1 MTTVDKSEPRP
12 GLLRISRRM
21 RTFNRAVLLLLPSV
35 AIFLI
40 FFLLPVLTLL
50 ALAFNEQGGPLRL
63 QPNFTLANMIHF
75 ASQSVYVN
83 ALFRSVWLGVLT
95 ALMAVLMGY
104 PVAYVM
110 AKTQTA
116 GRSTM
121 FMILI
126 LLPLQIDMV
135 IRAYGLIV
143 LFGDSGII
151 NGFLLNTGLIRQ
163 PLPLSFNEFAVIVAL
178 LQLALPLMVLSL
190 IGVLRGINPS
200 LEEAARNLGAG
211 RWRAFFSVVW
221 PLSLPGVL
229 AGSLLVFS
237 VSISSYLVPQLMG
250 GGLVQVLPTLIYQ
263 QIARVGNWQ
272 MGAAIASVLF
282 VASLSIVYF
291 YHRVTQR
298 YLGGIV

>member
-1 MTTVDKSEPRP
+1 MTSVGMSEPRP
-12 GLLRISRRM
+12 GLVRVSRRM
-21 RTFNRAVLLLLPSV
+21 RTFNRSVLLLLPSI
-35 AIFLI
+35 AIFVV

-50 ALAFNEQGGPLRL
+50 ALAFNEPGGPLRL
-63 QPNFTLANMIHF
+63 QPNFTLANLIRF
-75 ASQSVYVN
+75 ASHSLYIKALLTSV
-83 ALFRSVWLGVLT
+83 RLGFLT
-95 ALMAVLMGY
+95 ALIAVLMGY

-110 AKTQTA
+110 AKTRTG

-143 LFGDSGII
+143 LFGDNGII

-163 PLPLSFNEFAVIVAL
+163 PLPLSFNEFAVVVAL
-178 LQLALPLMVLSL
+178 LQMCLPLMVLSL
-190 IGVLRGINPS
+190 IGVLRGIDPS

-211 RWRAFFSVVW
+211 RWRAFFSIVW
-221 PLSLPGVL
+221 PLSMPGVL

-250 GGLVQVLPTLIYQ
+250 AGSVQVLPTLIYQ
-263 QIARVGNWQ
+263 QISRIGNWQ

-282 VASLSIVYF
+282 VASLTIVYF
-291 YHRVTQR
+291 YNRVTQR
-298 YLGGIV
+298 YVEGIV

>member
-1 MTTVDKSEPRP
+1 MTSAEMSEARP
-12 GLLRISRRM
+12 GLSRVSKRA
-21 RTFNRAVLLLLPSV
+21 RTFNRAMLLLLPSV
-35 AIFLI
+35 AIFLL

-50 ALAFNEQGGPLRL
+50 ALAFNEPGGPLRL
-63 QPNFTLANMIHF
+63 QPNFTLANMIHV

-83 ALFRSVWLGVLT
+83 ALLRSVWLGVLT
-95 ALMAVLMGY
+95 AFLAVLMGY

-110 AKTQTA
+110 AKTQAA
-116 GRSTM
+116 GRSTL

-135 IRAYGLIV
+135 IRGYGLIV
-143 LFGDSGII
+143 LFGDNGVI
-151 NGFLLNTGLIRQ
+151 NGFLLSTGLVRK
-163 PLPLSFNEFAVIVAL
+163 PLPLSFNEFAVVVAL
-178 LQLALPLMVLSL
+178 LQMALPLMVLSL
-190 IGVLRGINPS
+190 IGVLKSINPS

-211 RWRAFFSVVW
+211 RWRA
-221 PLSLPGVL
+221 
-229 AGSLLVFS
+229 S
-237 VSISSYLVPQLMG
+237 VSISSYLVPQIMS

-272 MGAAIASVLF
+272 MGAALASVLF
-282 VASLSIVYF
+282 VASLTIVYF

>member
-1 MTTVDKSEPRP
+1 
-12 GLLRISRRM
+12 M
-21 RTFNRAVLLLLPSV
+21 RTFNRAVLLLVPSV

-40 FFLLPVLTLL
+40 FFLLPILTLL
-50 ALAFNEQGGPLRL
+50 AIGFNESGGPLRL
-63 QPNFTLANMIHF
+63 QPSFTLANLIRF

-83 ALFRSVWLGVLT
+83 ALLRSVRLGVLT

-116 GRSTM
+116 GRSTL

-143 LFGDSGII
+143 LFGDNGVI

-163 PLPLSFNEFAVIVAL
+163 PLPLSFNEFAVVVAL
-178 LQLALPLMVLSL
+178 LQLSLPLMVLSL
-190 IGVLRGINPS
+190 IGVLKSINPS

-211 RWRAFFSVVW
+211 RWRAFFSIVW
-221 PLSLPGVL
+221 PLSMPGVL

-237 VSISSYLVPQLMG
+237 VSISSYLVPQIMG
-250 GGLVQVLPTLIYQ
+250 AGLVQVLPTLIYQ
-263 QIARVGNWQ
+263 QIARIGNWQ
-272 MGAAIASVLF
+272 MGAALASVLF
-282 VASLSIVYF
+282 VASLTIVYF

-298 YLGGIV
+298 YVGGIV